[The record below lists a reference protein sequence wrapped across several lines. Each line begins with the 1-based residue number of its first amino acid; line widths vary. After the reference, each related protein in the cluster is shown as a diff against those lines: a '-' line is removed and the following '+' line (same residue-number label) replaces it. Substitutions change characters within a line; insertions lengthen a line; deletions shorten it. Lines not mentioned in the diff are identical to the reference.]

1 MTLDVRGHMT
11 IDDELTL
18 LAVSEI
24 GITRCVVTPSMVN
37 DEQDAIKGK
46 WVRVECDLNLKFGLW
61 TRVSPSV
68 YVLLHIL

>member
-24 GITRCVVTPSMVN
+24 SITRCVVTPSTVN

-46 WVRVECDLNLKFGLW
+46 WVRVECDLNLKFELW